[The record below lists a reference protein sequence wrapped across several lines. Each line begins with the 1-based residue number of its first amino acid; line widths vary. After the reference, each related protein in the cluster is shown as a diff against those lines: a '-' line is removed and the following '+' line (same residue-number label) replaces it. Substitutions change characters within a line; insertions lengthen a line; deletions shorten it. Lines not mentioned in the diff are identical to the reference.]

1 MIKCLLTEFG
11 GTSGENIKL
20 RVMKKGPRCAPTTPS
35 ISTQY
40 FGFARHTFITHD
52 VIEHEKWKVLFF
64 FQQEMSGFSVY
75 PFERFDFH
83 HKIDH
88 STT

>member
-20 RVMKKGPRCAPTTPS
+20 RVMKKGPRCAPYHS

-40 FGFARHTFITHD
+40 FGFVRHTFISHD
-52 VIEHEKWKVLFF
+52 VIEHGK
-64 FQQEMSGFSVY
+64 
-75 PFERFDFH
+75 
-83 HKIDH
+83 
-88 STT
+88 

>member
-20 RVMKKGPRCAPTTPS
+20 TVMKKGPRCAPYHS

-40 FGFARHTFITHD
+40 FGFVRHTFISHD
-52 VIEHEKWKVLFF
+52 VIEHGKWKVLFF

-83 HKIDH
+83 HKINH